1 MVTISFTVDDTT
13 VARIAVAVGNRLSL
27 LDVDGN
33 PRPATNAEVKAFIIG
48 YVKQQVRDAETSI
61 ERAKIAFTEIEAT

>member
-61 ERAKIAFTEIEAT
+61 ERAKIAVTEIEAT